1 MSQVPVAPVVDGPG
15 VAAVVDGPGGLVSA
29 RSSSLA
35 RDANAGMVVLVTGG
49 GTGIGRATA
58 LAFAQSGA
66 DIAICGRRP
75 EPLAITR
82 SAVESVGRSCLAL
95 TADVRDGGDVTRL
108 VSAVLDRYGRIDV
121 LVNNAGGQFEAAAED
136 ITERGWR
143 AVHALAVDAAWSLTR
158 SVARSAMLPAG
169 RGLVV
174 FVGFSPRRGI
184 PGMVHAAA
192 ARAAVEN
199 LAAGLAL
206 EWSRYGLRAVCVA
219 PGNIATEG
227 LAGYGEEQVSRWA
240 AAVPLGRLGRPEEV
254 GELIAFLATA
264 GGAYVT
270 GTTVVV
276 DGGVDAWGQAS
287 PPPAPGPWQDSSDP
301 ARLASGGDAGDAG

>member
-1 MSQVPVAPVVDGPG
+1 LTTDEPLGSGEGRRV
-15 VAAVVDGPGGLVSA
+15 
-29 RSSSLA
+29 SLA
-35 RDANAGMVVLVTGG
+35 KDANAGAVALITGG

-58 LAFAQSGA
+58 LAFAHSGA
-66 DIAICGRRP
+66 DVAICGRRP
-75 EPLAITR
+75 APLAATR
-82 SAVESVGRSCLAL
+82 AAVESAGRSCLAL
-95 TADVRDGGDVTRL
+95 PADVRDSAEVTQV
-108 VSAVLDRYGRIDV
+108 VSAVLERYGRIDV
-121 LVNNAGGQFEAAAED
+121 LVNNAGGQFEAAAEE

-158 SVARSAMLPAG
+158 AVARSAMLPAR

-174 FVGFSPRRGI
+174 FIGFSPRRGI

-206 EWSRYGLRAVCVA
+206 EWGRYGLRAVCVA

-227 LAGYGEEQVSRWA
+227 LAGYGEEQVAAWE

-254 GELIAFLATA
+254 GEVIAFLASP

-276 DGGVDAWGQAS
+276 DGGVDAWGQAL
-287 PPPAPGPWQDSSDP
+287 PPPTPGPWHELDDSARAAPRRERGDP
-301 ARLASGGDAGDAG
+301 R